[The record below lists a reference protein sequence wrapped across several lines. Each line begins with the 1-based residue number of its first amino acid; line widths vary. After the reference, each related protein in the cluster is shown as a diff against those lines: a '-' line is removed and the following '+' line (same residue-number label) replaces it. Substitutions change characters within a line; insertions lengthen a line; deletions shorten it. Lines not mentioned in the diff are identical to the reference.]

1 MSTVNLLDV
10 ASVIRSKNAGPFLIT
25 LDVIFNEPKA
35 YEASK
40 RSAAFTPEGIASLY
54 GLDNHHEIQ
63 IFFLDA
69 ADAVKVTLPSR
80 HPSGDFRCS
89 DVYGAQQY
97 LPLVDIELELS
108 TVQEAP

>member
-1 MSTVNLLDV
+1 MKLRDV

-25 LDVIFNEPKA
+25 LDVIFTEPAA
-35 YEASK
+35 YQAAQ
-40 RSAAFTPEGIASLY
+40 RNPAFTPEGIASLY
-54 GLDNHHEIQ
+54 GLDDHRDIQ

-69 ADAVKVTLPSR
+69 ANAVKVTLPSR

-97 LPLVDIELELS
+97 LPLVEIELEVGTAL
-108 TVQEAP
+108 EAS